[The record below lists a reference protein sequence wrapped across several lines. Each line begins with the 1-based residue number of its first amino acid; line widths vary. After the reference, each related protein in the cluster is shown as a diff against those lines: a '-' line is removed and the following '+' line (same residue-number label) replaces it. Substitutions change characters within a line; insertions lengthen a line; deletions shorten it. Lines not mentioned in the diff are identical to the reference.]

1 MASGG
6 AALPVTTFGQACIVD
21 IAANHRRVAAMQRIF
36 HRGMAI
42 WAQEV
47 LAMRKAGLHKINW
60 DAASRSQFTA
70 AFD

>member
-1 MASGG
+1 
-6 AALPVTTFGQACIVD
+6 
-21 IAANHRRVAAMQRIF
+21 
-36 HRGMAI
+36 MAI